1 MRRAIGPLR
10 QYQLKYFYA
19 LMHVIFLKEFQIIFF
34 KNFKVHGDRAF
45 YYKGPWSVFYRGR
58 EIGRGEIMCFNK
70 RQVAAEI
77 QRQLHFWCVE
87 YLDE

>member
-1 MRRAIGPLR
+1 MRRAIAPLR
-10 QYQLKYFYA
+10 KYQLKYLCA
-19 LMHVIFLKEFQIIFF
+19 LMHVIFLKEF
-34 KNFKVHGDRAF
+34 HGDRAF

-58 EIGRGEIMCFNK
+58 EVGHGEIMCFNK